1 MFHTSPNTGSVSLPQ
16 MDNVPHHTPRTAQ
29 KHLPSTIPR
38 SQSNWAYVGYAR
50 TSLTHSGRHQSKLL
64 MSWHPTIQ
72 DAPRG
77 PMSMP
82 QRVRAILPLHE
93 FHKQCIQTALLSLF
107 CLLYPSLNA
116 DGSVCRAISK
126 GEKKVGRKGL
136 KPEFCSQSKWLAAL
150 TKLIIRRT
158 AFLFR
163 ERLWKTK
170 SS

>member
-1 MFHTSPNTGSVSLPQ
+1 MFHTSPNTGSVSLSQ

-93 FHKQCIQTALLSLF
+93 FHKQCTDRIIVFVLSTIPQFKCRWF
-107 CLLYPSLNA
+107 CLS
-116 DGSVCRAISK
+116 CISK